1 MKILA
6 KIALN
11 LLPNRCFRCVH
22 MCMYMYIQIFIDAYA
37 TIFPVYYTVNFLNIL
52 PDSEINTAMGQGT
65 RLQESI
71 AETPHKIKLY

>member
-52 PDSEINTAMGQGT
+52 AMGQGT
-65 RLQESI
+65 RLEESI